1 MEPKKWGGI
10 SQRISGYYLI
20 FWRLRGRRESVTD
33 VYLDPERKL
42 FTRMLS
48 RVSFH
53 DLLPHPNLD
62 RGLTVT
68 YY

>member
-10 SQRISGYYLI
+10 SQRILKYYLI
-20 FWRLRGRRESVTD
+20 FWRLRGRRENVIGVCS
-33 VYLDPERKL
+33 DPERKL

-53 DLLPHPNLD
+53 DFLP
-62 RGLTVT
+62 
-68 YY
+68 